1 MPTHTPSKVS
11 IAISIS
17 STYYNISIIQ
27 TGKRLSI
34 SILQTKHTH
43 PNQFTTNL
51 SQANPTQPYP
61 SIPNPPVLRPLHP
74 KLRNRHARSLA
85 RTRSSKEKT
94 RQRECRNPSAVP
106 GFPSPAFLLSLHLF
120 RWEQKKSPT
129 KTTTSLAKSLMVYS
143 EQLTFV
149 LVEIRLRSVCFGA
162 CVPCILYGLCCI
174 RARNS
179 IH

>member
-106 GFPSPAFLLSLHLF
+106 GFPSPAFCCLSTLSVGNK
-120 RWEQKKSPT
+120 RRVQQKLRHRLP
-129 KTTTSLAKSLMVYS
+129 SLSK
-143 EQLTFV
+143 
-149 LVEIRLRSVCFGA
+149 
-162 CVPCILYGLCCI
+162 GLST
-174 RARNS
+174 RNN
-179 IH
+179 